1 MGIWNDA
8 NDIGADMKHKQQ
20 LKKHAEEAAQQAT
33 PDPEAEA
40 RRHEENKEQGML

>member
-8 NDIGADMKHKQQ
+8 NDIGAELKHQQ
-20 LKKHAEEAAQQAT
+20 LVKKHIEEEAKKAQ

-40 RRHEENKEQGML
+40 RRHEENKQQGML